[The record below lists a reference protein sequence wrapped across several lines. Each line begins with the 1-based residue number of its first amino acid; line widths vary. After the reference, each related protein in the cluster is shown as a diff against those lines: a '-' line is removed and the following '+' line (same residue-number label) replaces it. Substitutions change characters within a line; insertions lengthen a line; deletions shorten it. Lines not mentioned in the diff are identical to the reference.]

1 MVAVGTLAI
10 DDVHV
15 AVLGEN
21 IADDKNLGGRH
32 LLVQEGAHA
41 CRVSVATLVGSSALA
56 LIAEAIVIPAMVDAA
71 RVVPRK
77 HANHSDTELDP
88 LSTQPGLS
96 LIYYKTPRKS
106 TRVAWLFDPGI
117 SDQSPY
123 SL

>member
-1 MVAVGTLAI
+1 MTKISVAVISLFKKE
-10 DDVHV
+10 HMP
-15 AVLGEN
+15 AV
-21 IADDKNLGGRH
+21 
-32 LLVQEGAHA
+32 
-41 CRVSVATLVGSSALA
+41 CPSVATLVGSSALA

-96 LIYYKTPRKS
+96 LIYYKTPTETES

-117 SDQSPY
+117 SLYILYNPR
-123 SL
+123 